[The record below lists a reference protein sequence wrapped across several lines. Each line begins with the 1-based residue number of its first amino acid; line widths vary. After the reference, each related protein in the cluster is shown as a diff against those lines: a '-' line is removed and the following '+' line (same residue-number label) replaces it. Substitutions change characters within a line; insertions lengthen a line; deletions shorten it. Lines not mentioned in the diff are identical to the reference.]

1 MKVYYFKW
9 VQVVKTVDFKIYKY
23 SQTSSTEF
31 YGRVDFGNKKSEI
44 TETPFFTVLLG
55 GLMKRSAETN
65 GTSLILPF
73 L

>member
-23 SQTSSTEF
+23 SQTSFTKF
-31 YGRVDFGNKKSEI
+31 YGRVDFGNQKSEI
-44 TETPFFTVLLG
+44 IKTPFFTVLLG
-55 GLMKRSAETN
+55 GLMKRSVETN

>member
-9 VQVVKTVDFKIYKY
+9 VQVVETVDFKIYKY
-23 SQTSSTEF
+23 SQTSFTEF
-31 YGRVDFGNKKSEI
+31 YDRVDFGNQKSEI
-44 TETPFFTVLLG
+44 IKTSFFTVLLG
-55 GLMKRSAETN
+55 GLMKRSVETN

>member
-23 SQTSSTEF
+23 SQTSFIGF
-31 YGRVDFGNKKSEI
+31 YDRVDFGNQKSEI
-44 TETPFFTVLLG
+44 IKTSFFTVLLG
-55 GLMKRSAETN
+55 DLMKRSVETN

>member
-9 VQVVKTVDFKIYKY
+9 VQTVKTVDFQIYTH
-23 SQTSSTEF
+23 SETSSTEF
-31 YGRVDFGNKKSEI
+31 YGSVDFGNKTSGIIK
-44 TETPFFTVLLG
+44 TPFFTVLLG

-65 GTSLILPF
+65 GASLILHF